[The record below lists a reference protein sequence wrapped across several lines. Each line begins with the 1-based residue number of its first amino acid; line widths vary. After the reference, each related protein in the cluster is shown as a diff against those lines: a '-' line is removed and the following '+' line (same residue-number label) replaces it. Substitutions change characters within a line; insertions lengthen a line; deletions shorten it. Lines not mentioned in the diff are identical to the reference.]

1 MNNKE
6 HKMTLLRQ
14 LLIMTVIGVILTSG
28 VFSVFSYLNT
38 DTAKKVTSET
48 IDYIKNQ
55 CVRYDKI
62 SASDLTKSLF
72 RIIDKTQDISCYIA
86 DFDDSSDA
94 ILTKFITNHSITG
107 IMVLDENGK
116 LENEY
121 YTDDTGYQKWQ
132 SFIKQNKVMSIADD
146 VAKIYSD
153 RLHSFHSGA
162 DGTNDYYY
170 DFAAVSRADKK
181 GIVFAYL
188 RQTEEVIDNVQ
199 LTLDSLFS
207 GFRLTMNGNIIITDG
222 SRVIATNSDKYRG
235 KPVSDCAV
243 IKSFTADNS
252 QSKDYVRVTDLYG
265 TYYGGMDKC
274 RNYYIYV
281 YYPTNNIYLNRWSA
295 TSIFVALYIILCAT
309 AVIIYRAINIKHER
323 ESRIAEEEYKK
334 KLLDSA
340 EEARR
345 ANSAKSDFLRR
356 MSHDIRTPING
367 IRGMIEVAEKNADNP
382 EKQSECRSKIWTA
395 SGYLLELVND
405 VLDMS
410 KLESGET
417 VLESVPFDIYEI
429 IDEIATLNEQ
439 NALKRNIS
447 LTFEHCENLHNRLI
461 GSPVHVKRI
470 LMNIVS
476 NAVKYSKDGGN
487 VKVSLNE
494 VSSDN
499 KVSVIKIKCED
510 NGIGIGEEFRKVM
523 FESFRQENDCAR
535 TSYQGTGLG
544 LAIAKRLTDKMNGEI
559 VCESEKGV
567 GTSFTVTIP
576 FEIDLS
582 KQSSDKEALTLGNRT
597 LKGVTILLAEDNEL
611 NMEITEFVLRNDGAE
626 IIKAWNGKEAVDAF
640 ENSDEYGIDVV
651 LIDIMMPVMD
661 GLTAAKA
668 IRSLQRADAVT
679 VPIIALTAN
688 AFTDDKEKTRQAG
701 MNEHLAKPIESVK
714 LRNTVLRYTGKKN
727 LTLRECYEEIG
738 EDYDA
743 LIKRLGC
750 GEDGIGEVIHE
761 FMLDKHYIGFLA
773 AMGNRDTKRAFRAA
787 HTMKGISANLG
798 FRAMYTVFFD
808 ITDSLRKDDY
818 EKAAKLMPIADKE
831 YRKIVSVLK
840 RFVYNS

>member
-1 MNNKE
+1 
-6 HKMTLLRQ
+6 
-14 LLIMTVIGVILTSG
+14 MTVIGAILTSG
-28 VFSVFSYLNT
+28 IFSAFSYLNT
-38 DTAKKVTSET
+38 DTAKKVTAET
-48 IDYIKNQ
+48 IEYIKNQ
-55 CVRYDKI
+55 CIRYDEI

-72 RIIDKTQDISCYIA
+72 RIIDKTQDISRDIA
-86 DFDDSSDA
+86 DFDDFSDA
-94 ILTKFITNHSITG
+94 MLTKFITNHSITG
-107 IMVLDENGK
+107 IMVLDENGE

-121 YTDDTGYQKWQ
+121 CTDDTGYKEWQ
-132 SFIKQNKVMSIADD
+132 SFIKQNKVISIADD
-146 VAKIYSD
+146 ESKTYSD
-153 RLHSFHSGA
+153 RLHAFPSGA
-162 DGTNDYYY
+162 DSTNDYYY
-170 DFAAVSRADKK
+170 DFAAVSRTDKK

-188 RQTEEVIDNVQ
+188 RQTKEVIDNGQ

-222 SRVIATNSDKYRG
+222 SRVIATNSDKCRG
-235 KPVSDCAV
+235 QTVSECAV
-243 IKSFTADNS
+243 IKSFASDNS
-252 QSKDYVRVTDLYG
+252 PSKDYVRVTDLYG
-265 TYYGGMDKC
+265 AYYGGMDKC

-281 YYPTNNIYLNRWSA
+281 YYPTNDIYLNRWSA
-295 TSIFVALYIILCAT
+295 TSIFVALYIILCAA
-309 AVIIYRAINIKHER
+309 AVMIYRAISIKHER
-323 ESRIAEEEYKK
+323 ESRIAEEEYKE
-334 KLLDSA
+334 KLLNSA

-345 ANSAKSDFLRR
+345 ANAAKSDFLRR

-367 IRGMIEVAEKNADNP
+367 IRGMIEIADKNADNP
-382 EKQSECRSKIWTA
+382 DKQSECRRKIWTA
-395 SGYLLELVND
+395 SGYLLDLVND

-410 KLESGET
+410 KLESGEI

-439 NALKRNIS
+439 NALKHNVS
-447 LTFEHCENLHNRLI
+447 LKFEHCENLHNRLI

-476 NAVKYSKDGGN
+476 NAVKYSKDGGY

-494 VSSDN
+494 VSSDD

-510 NGIGIGEEFRKVM
+510 NGIGIGEDFQKVM
-523 FESFRQENDCAR
+523 FEPFRQENDCAR

-559 VCESEKGV
+559 VCESKKGV

-582 KQSSDKEALTLGNRT
+582 KQSSDKEELTIGDGT
-597 LKGVTILLAEDNEL
+597 LEGMTILLAEDNEL
-611 NMEITEFVLRNDGAE
+611 NMEITEFVLKNDGAE
-626 IIKAWNGKEAVDAF
+626 VIKAWNGKEAVDAF
-640 ENSDEYGIDVV
+640 ERSDEYGIDVV
-651 LIDIMMPVMD
+651 LMDIMMPVMD

-714 LRNTVLRYTGKKN
+714 LKNTVFRYIGKKN
-727 LTLRECYEEIG
+727 LTLRECYEAIG
-738 EDYDA
+738 EDYDS

-750 GEDGIGEVIHE
+750 GENGIGEAIHE
-761 FMLDKHYIGFLA
+761 FMLDKHYIGLLT
-773 AMGNRDTKRAFRAA
+773 AMDNHDTKSAFRAA
-787 HTMKGISANLG
+787 HAMKGISANLG
-798 FRAMYTVFFD
+798 FQSMYTAFFD
-808 ITDSLRKDDY
+808 ITNSLREDDY
-818 EKAAKLMPIADKE
+818 EKAAKLMPLADKE
-831 YRKIVSVLK
+831 YRKVVSVLK